1 MGVQKVQLSSKEE
14 SMKVAIASTLAAAML
29 AASSFAFAAETIS
42 DQNKSNKQNDVTG
55 SINKEGRTL
64 TQEEREF
71 CVANPKDSMCQ
82 GLGGEIN
89 Q

>member
-1 MGVQKVQLSSKEE
+1 
-14 SMKVAIASTLAAAML
+14 MKVAIASTFAAAML
-29 AASSFAFAAETIS
+29 AVSSLAFAAETIS
-42 DQNKSNKQNDVTG
+42 DQNKSNNQNDKTG

-64 TQEEREF
+64 TAEEREF
-71 CVANPKDSMCQ
+71 CVGNPNDAKCQ

>member
-1 MGVQKVQLSSKEE
+1 
-14 SMKVAIASTLAAAML
+14 MKIALASTFAAAML
-29 AASSFAFAAETIS
+29 AASSLAFAAETIS
-42 DQNKSNKQNDVTG
+42 DQNQSNNQNDKTG

-64 TQEEREF
+64 TPEEREF
-71 CVANPKDSMCQ
+71 CVANPKDSKCQ

>member
-1 MGVQKVQLSSKEE
+1 
-14 SMKVAIASTLAAAML
+14 MKVAIASTFAAVML
-29 AASSFAFAAETIS
+29 AASSLTFAAETIS
-42 DQNKSNKQNDVTG
+42 DNNKSNKQNDVTG

-64 TQEEREF
+64 TPEEREF
-71 CVANPKDSMCQ
+71 CVANPKDSKCQ